1 MDAST
6 VINFFKKAAKSL
18 VAGVAGA
25 ITSSDEVKLVPA
37 IAPIPVSDVNEQYGR
52 AEPVERPKKEEAGPK
67 YEELVEER
75 IKEVA
80 FKKSMPYQ
88 PEVALFKGGLVKRE
102 TIAKVGE
109 KEPEVVTPVKNYAE
123 SVELVYKQGAA
134 LLISSSLGFLDT
146 LPPSKGKSTIR
157 KEANRLAAIFGIV
170 NSPKP
175 QKTIGLSSK
184 LEWWGGST
192 GTSGG
197 RDASGK
203 DGGSKDGKMSKKDEE
218 GIRKGL
224 PKGFLKNL
232 GLVAGA
238 TTLFGAGYYIPKMFP
253 STVKNKTDNVV
264 DDFKEN
270 KLLEKTTDEKGNPKE
285 LSEYEQII
293 AERESIEETIAEL
306 EKELEDKK
314 KNRSGF
320 TNFLKGTVMG
330 ETGETKNQIERLRE
344 ELNKKVTNENGNEVL
359 YYYPNSP
366 EDKERQDK
374 FEEMLYGQEAN
385 EKLRQVKEQEAAAW
399 KDPDPFKHDKY
410 YRPIVLNPPTANAWE
425 KAVNAAKKDGINL
438 PRHVTSS
445 YRSAEDQAALVMA
458 AQKGMKGIVNPA
470 KPGQSA
476 HGQGWAIDIISPS
489 PANDWMRMNAKQFGF
504 EWQGEHDP
512 VHFDFITNEE
522 NTKYLQHGNDSWIPE
537 KNKSKTIEY
546 RDRNDPTPGE
556 ISTKAALQS
565 WRESNPNIDPCN
577 CPPPVSTIN
586 EEPVNQGVVNGTGNV
601 VPIPQ
606 IIPVP
611 QTKIIPVPIIQNTE
625 NEEEYSKTIIDP
637 FSKAV
642 ISEVV

>member
-1 MDAST
+1 MKDASI
-6 VINFFKKAAKSL
+6 VIDFFKKAAKSL

-25 ITSSDEVKLVPA
+25 VTSSDEVKLVPA

-67 YEELVEER
+67 YEEIVEER

-134 LLISSSLGFLDT
+134 LLISSSLGFLDR

-184 LEWWGGST
+184 LEWWGGSGSNIT
-192 GTSGG
+192 VRST
-197 RDASGK
+197 
-203 DGGSKDGKMSKKDEE
+203 DGGEDGQSKNKE
-218 GIRKGL
+218 GGNDKFGL
-224 PKGFLKNL
+224 PRIPGKFLKNI
-232 GLVAGA
+232 GLIGIGA
-238 TTLFGAGYYIPKMFP
+238 TLFSAGYFIPKMFP
-253 STVKNKTDNVV
+253 STVKKEYTSQVE
-264 DDFKEN
+264 DF
-270 KLLEKTTDEKGNPKE
+270 T
-285 LSEYEQII
+285 
-293 AERESIEETIAEL
+293 
-306 EKELEDKK
+306 EKEGFEKAVETDYFAEGSGDTLTRGETSREKVEALYRKLTGKAPNYGFFGAKDPLLRDML
-314 KNRSGF
+314 KNRNNPEKLKEIINQSGY
-320 TNFLKGTVMG
+320 
-330 ETGETKNQIERLRE
+330 IDE
-344 ELNKKVTNENGNEVL
+344 EQKKLDDEQAKK
-359 YYYPNSP
+359 
-366 EDKERQDK
+366 DKERQDK

-385 EKLRQVKEQEAAAW
+385 KALAKVKEQEAAAW
-399 KDPDPFKHDKY
+399 LNPDPFKHDKY

-425 KAVNAAKKDGINL
+425 NAVNAAKKDGINL

-445 YRSAEDQAALVMA
+445 YRSDEEQAALLVA
-458 AQKGMKGIVNPA
+458 HQKGMKGIVNPA

-489 PANDWMRMNAKQFGF
+489 PANDWMRLNAKQFGF
-504 EWQGEHDP
+504 EWQGEKDP

-522 NTKYLQHGNDSWIPE
+522 NTKYLQHGNDSWIP
-537 KNKSKTIEY
+537 KNIKSKTISHIS
-546 RDRNDPTPGE
+546 PGDTTE
-556 ISTKAALQS
+556 GELSTKAALAA
-565 WRESNPNIDPCN
+565 WREGNPNIDPCDCN
-577 CPPPVSTIN
+577 SAITTIN
-586 EEPVNQGVVNGTGNV
+586 EEPVNQGLQNATGNE
-601 VPIPQ
+601 ITLSK
-606 IIPVP
+606 IITVP
-611 QTKIIPVPIIQNTE
+611 QSQIVPVFVAQNTE
-625 NEEEYSKTIIDP
+625 KEEDDSKTIIDP

-642 ISEVV
+642 VYEGGIA

>member
-6 VINFFKKAAKSL
+6 VIDFFKKAAKSL

-25 ITSSDEVKLVPA
+25 VTSSDEVKLVPA

-146 LPPSKGKSTIR
+146 LPPSKGKSSIR

-184 LEWWGGST
+184 LEWWGGSGSNIT
-192 GTSGG
+192 GRSTDGSEDGQSSKGSNDQGG
-197 RDASGK
+197 
-203 DGGSKDGKMSKKDEE
+203 DGE
-218 GIRKGL
+218 GL
-224 PKGFLKNL
+224 PNKLLKNIA
-232 GLVAGA
+232 LVGGA
-238 TTLFGAGYYIPKMFP
+238 ATLFGAGYYIPKMFP
-253 STVKNKTDNVV
+253 GTVKKEYQNQVENFAEKEGYEKAAETDYFAEGSGDTITRGETSREKVEALYESLTGEAPQYGFFGAKDPLLRKMLKNRNNPEKL
-264 DDFKEN
+264 KE
-270 KLLEKTTDEKGNPKE
+270 
-285 LSEYEQII
+285 II
-293 AERESIEETIAEL
+293 DQSGYAP
-306 EKELEDKK
+306 EKEL
-314 KNRSGF
+314 
-320 TNFLKGTVMG
+320 
-330 ETGETKNQIERLRE
+330 TKE
-344 ELNKKVTNENGNEVL
+344 EK
-359 YYYPNSP
+359 

-385 EKLRQVKEQEAAAW
+385 KQLQEVKEQEAAAW

-522 NTKYLQHGNDSWIPE
+522 NTKYLQHGNDSWIPKE
-537 KNKSKTIEY
+537 NKSKTIEY

-565 WRESNPNIDPCN
+565 WRESKPNIDPCD
-577 CPPPVSTIN
+577 CPTPVSTVN
-586 EEPVNQGVVNGTGNV
+586 DEPVNQGVVNGTGNV

-611 QTKIIPVPIIQNTE
+611 QPQIIPVPIIQNAKDDD
-625 NEEEYSKTIIDP
+625 EEEDSKTIIDP
-637 FSKAV
+637 FSKEA
-642 ISEVV
+642 IMSRFR

>member
-6 VINFFKKAAKSL
+6 VIDFFKKAAKSL

-25 ITSSDEVKLVPA
+25 VTSSDEVKLVPA

-184 LEWWGGST
+184 LEWWGGSGT
-192 GTSGG
+192 GGGSKTTS
-197 RDASGK
+197 DK
-203 DGGSKDGKMSKKDEE
+203 DGGSKSGKPSKQEE
-218 GIRKGL
+218 EEIRKGL
-224 PKGFLKNL
+224 PIGFLKNT
-232 GLVAGA
+232 GLVLGA
-238 TTLFGAGYYIPKMFP
+238 ATLFGAGYYIPKMFP
-253 STVKNKTDNVV
+253 STAKSKTDNNVEA
-264 DDFKEN
+264 FKEQ
-270 KLLEKTTDEKGNPKE
+270 KLLEKTTDEEGNQKE
-285 LSEYEQII
+285 LSEYEKIL
-293 AERESIEETIAEL
+293 AEREALEETRDALIK
-306 EKELEDKK
+306 EKEDKQ

-330 ETGETKNQIERLRE
+330 ETGEIDKQIKKINE
-344 ELNKKVTNENGNEVL
+344 ELGKKREDGKL
-359 YYYPNSP
+359 YYYAIKSP
-366 EDKERQDK
+366 
-374 FEEMLYGQEAN
+374 
-385 EKLRQVKEQEAAAW
+385 KEQEEADAFDELLYGKEAREREKKAIAREEAAW

-445 YRSAEDQAALVMA
+445 YRSAEDQAALVSA

-470 KPGQSA
+470 QPGQSA

-537 KNKSKTIEY
+537 KNKSKTIGY
-546 RDRNDPTPGE
+546 RDRYDPTPGE
-556 ISTKAALQS
+556 ISTKAALKS
-565 WRESNPNIDPCN
+565 WRESKPNIDPCD
-577 CPPPVSTIN
+577 CDSAVTAIN
-586 EEPVNQGVVNGTGNV
+586 EEPVNQGLVNGTGNV

-611 QTKIIPVPIIQNTE
+611 QPQIIPVPIIQNKE
-625 NEEEYSKTIIDP
+625 DEEEDSKTIIDP
-637 FSKAV
+637 MGKGV
-642 ISEVV
+642 LIS

>member
-1 MDAST
+1 MDTTAITNFLKNASK
-6 VINFFKKAAKSL
+6 NL

-25 ITSSDEVKLVPA
+25 VTSSDEVRVVPA
-37 IAPIPVSDVNEQYGR
+37 IAPIPIDDVNTSYG
-52 AEPVERPKKEEAGPK
+52 APEAIERPKKEEGKEQRK
-67 YEELVEER
+67 YEEIVEER

-134 LLISSSLGFLDT
+134 LLISSSLGFLDR

-184 LEWWGGST
+184 LEWWGGSGSNIT
-192 GTSGG
+192 ARST
-197 RDASGK
+197 
-203 DGGSKDGKMSKKDEE
+203 DGSEDGQSS
-218 GIRKGL
+218 KGL
-224 PKGFLKNL
+224 NDQGGDGEGLSNKLLKNIA
-232 GLVAGA
+232 LVGGA
-238 TTLFGAGYYIPKMFP
+238 ATLFGAGYYIPKMFP
-253 STVKNKTDNVV
+253 GTVKKEYQNQVENFAEKEGYEKAAETDYFAEGSGDTITRGETSREKVEALYESLTGEAPQYGFFGAKDPLLRKMLKNRNNPEKL
-264 DDFKEN
+264 KE
-270 KLLEKTTDEKGNPKE
+270 
-285 LSEYEQII
+285 II
-293 AERESIEETIAEL
+293 DQSGYAP
-306 EKELEDKK
+306 EKEL
-314 KNRSGF
+314 
-320 TNFLKGTVMG
+320 
-330 ETGETKNQIERLRE
+330 TKE
-344 ELNKKVTNENGNEVL
+344 EK
-359 YYYPNSP
+359 

-385 EKLRQVKEQEAAAW
+385 KQLQEVKEQEAAAW

-445 YRSAEDQAALVMA
+445 YRSDEEQAELVMA

-504 EWQGEHDP
+504 EWQGEKDP

-522 NTKYLQHGNDSWIPE
+522 NTKYLQHGNDSWIPKE
-537 KNKSKTIEY
+537 NKSKTIGY
-546 RDRNDPTPGE
+546 RDRYDPTPGE
-556 ISTKAALQS
+556 ISTKAALKS
-565 WRESNPNIDPCN
+565 WRESKPNIDPCD
-577 CPPPVSTIN
+577 CDSAVTSIN
-586 EEPVNQGVVNGTGNV
+586 EEPVNQGLQNATGNEV
-601 VPIPQ
+601 TLSQ
-606 IIPVP
+606 IITVP
-611 QTKIIPVPIIQNTE
+611 QSQIVPVFVPQNTE
-625 NEEEYSKTIIDP
+625 NEEDDSKAIIDP

>member
-1 MDAST
+1 LP
-6 VINFFKKAAKSL
+6 INLAAL
-18 VAGVAGA
+18 RFAGA
-25 ITSSDEVKLVPA
+25 V
-37 IAPIPVSDVNEQYGR
+37 
-52 AEPVERPKKEEAGPK
+52 
-67 YEELVEER
+67 
-75 IKEVA
+75 
-80 FKKSMPYQ
+80 
-88 PEVALFKGGLVKRE
+88 
-102 TIAKVGE
+102 
-109 KEPEVVTPVKNYAE
+109 
-123 SVELVYKQGAA
+123 
-134 LLISSSLGFLDT
+134 
-146 LPPSKGKSTIR
+146 
-157 KEANRLAAIFGIV
+157 
-170 NSPKP
+170 
-175 QKTIGLSSK
+175 
-184 LEWWGGST
+184 
-192 GTSGG
+192 
-197 RDASGK
+197 
-203 DGGSKDGKMSKKDEE
+203 
-218 GIRKGL
+218 
-224 PKGFLKNL
+224 
-232 GLVAGA
+232 
-238 TTLFGAGYYIPKMFP
+238 TLFGAGYYIPKMFP

-344 ELNKKVTNENGNEVL
+344 ELNKKVTNEDGNEVL

-366 EDKERQDK
+366 EEKERQDA
-374 FEEMLYGQEAN
+374 FDDLLYGKEARER
-385 EKLRQVKEQEAAAW
+385 EKKAIAREEAAW

-522 NTKYLQHGNDSWIPE
+522 NTKYLQHGNDSWIPK
-537 KNKSKTIEY
+537 KNKSKTIGY
-546 RDRNDPTPGE
+546 RDRYDPTPGE

-565 WRESNPNIDPCN
+565 WRESNPNIDPCD
-577 CPPPVSTIN
+577 CPMPVSTVN
-586 EEPVNQGVVNGTGNV
+586 EEPVNQGLVNGTGNV

-611 QTKIIPVPIIQNTE
+611 RPQIIPVPIIQNVKDD
-625 NEEEYSKTIIDP
+625 EEEDSKTIIDP

>member
-1 MDAST
+1 MDASI
-6 VINFFKKAAKSL
+6 VIDFFKKAAKSL

-25 ITSSDEVKLVPA
+25 VTSSDEVKLVPA

-184 LEWWGGST
+184 LEWWGGSGSNIT
-192 GTSGG
+192 GRSTDGSEDGQSSKGSNDQGG
-197 RDASGK
+197 
-203 DGGSKDGKMSKKDEE
+203 DGE
-218 GIRKGL
+218 GL
-224 PKGFLKNL
+224 PNKLLKNIA
-232 GLVAGA
+232 LVGGA
-238 TTLFGAGYYIPKMFP
+238 ATLFGAGYYIPKMFP
-253 STVKNKTDNVV
+253 GTVKKEYQNQVENFAEKEGYEKAAETDYFAEGSGDTITRGETSREKVEALYESLTGEAPQYGFFGAKDPLLRKMLKNRNNPEKL
-264 DDFKEN
+264 KE
-270 KLLEKTTDEKGNPKE
+270 
-285 LSEYEQII
+285 II
-293 AERESIEETIAEL
+293 DQSGYAP
-306 EKELEDKK
+306 EKEL
-314 KNRSGF
+314 
-320 TNFLKGTVMG
+320 
-330 ETGETKNQIERLRE
+330 TKE
-344 ELNKKVTNENGNEVL
+344 EK
-359 YYYPNSP
+359 

-385 EKLRQVKEQEAAAW
+385 KQLQEVKEQEAAAW

-522 NTKYLQHGNDSWIPE
+522 NTKYLQHGNDSWIPKE
-537 KNKSKTIEY
+537 NKSKTIEY

-565 WRESNPNIDPCN
+565 WRESKPNIDPCD

-586 EEPVNQGVVNGTGNV
+586 GEPVNQGSVDGTGKV
-601 VPIPQ
+601 VSIPQ

-642 ISEVV
+642 VSEVV

>member
-6 VINFFKKAAKSL
+6 VIDFFKKAAKSL

-184 LEWWGGST
+184 LEWWGGSGSNIT
-192 GTSGG
+192 GRSTDGSEDGQSSKGSNDQGG
-197 RDASGK
+197 
-203 DGGSKDGKMSKKDEE
+203 DGE
-218 GIRKGL
+218 GL
-224 PKGFLKNL
+224 PNKLLKNIA
-232 GLVAGA
+232 LVGGA
-238 TTLFGAGYYIPKMFP
+238 ATLFGAGYYIPKMFP
-253 STVKNKTDNVV
+253 GTVKKEYQNQVENFAEKEGYEKAAETDYFAEGSGDTITRGETSREKVEALYESLTGEAPQYGFFGAKDPLLRKMLKNRNNPEKL
-264 DDFKEN
+264 KE
-270 KLLEKTTDEKGNPKE
+270 
-285 LSEYEQII
+285 II
-293 AERESIEETIAEL
+293 DQSGFVE
-306 EKELEDKK
+306 EKEL
-314 KNRSGF
+314 
-320 TNFLKGTVMG
+320 
-330 ETGETKNQIERLRE
+330 TKE
-344 ELNKKVTNENGNEVL
+344 EK
-359 YYYPNSP
+359 

-385 EKLRQVKEQEAAAW
+385 KQLQEVKEQEAAAW

-522 NTKYLQHGNDSWIPE
+522 NTKYLQHGNDSWIPKE
-537 KNKSKTIEY
+537 NKSKTIEY

-565 WRESNPNIDPCN
+565 WRESKPNIDPCD

-586 EEPVNQGVVNGTGNV
+586 GEPVNQGSVDGTGKV
-601 VPIPQ
+601 VSIPQ

-642 ISEVV
+642 VSEVV

>member
-1 MDAST
+1 MDASI
-6 VINFFKKAAKSL
+6 VIDFFKKAAKSL

-25 ITSSDEVKLVPA
+25 VTSSDEVKLVPA

-184 LEWWGGST
+184 LEWWGDST

-197 RDASGK
+197 RDAS

-218 GIRKGL
+218 EISKGL
-224 PKGFLKNL
+224 PKGLLKNIA
-232 GLVAGA
+232 LVGGA
-238 TTLFGAGYYIPKMFP
+238 ATLFGAGYYIPKMFP
-253 STVKNKTDNVV
+253 GTVKKEYQNQVENFTEKEGYEKAAETDYFAEGSGDTITRGETSREKVEALYESLTGEAPQYGFFGAKDPLLRKMLKNRNNPEKL
-264 DDFKEN
+264 KE
-270 KLLEKTTDEKGNPKE
+270 
-285 LSEYEQII
+285 II
-293 AERESIEETIAEL
+293 DQSGFVE
-306 EKELEDKK
+306 EKEL
-314 KNRSGF
+314 
-320 TNFLKGTVMG
+320 
-330 ETGETKNQIERLRE
+330 TKE
-344 ELNKKVTNENGNEVL
+344 EK
-359 YYYPNSP
+359 

-385 EKLRQVKEQEAAAW
+385 KQLQEVKEQEAAAW

-565 WRESNPNIDPCN
+565 WRESKPNIDPCD

-586 EEPVNQGVVNGTGNV
+586 GEPVNQGSVDGTGKV
-601 VPIPQ
+601 VSIPQ

-642 ISEVV
+642 VSEVV

>member
-1 MDAST
+1 MDASI
-6 VINFFKKAAKSL
+6 VIDFFKKAAKSL

-25 ITSSDEVKLVPA
+25 VTSSDEVKLVPA

-146 LPPSKGKSTIR
+146 LPPSKGKSSIR

-184 LEWWGGST
+184 LEWWGGSGSNIT
-192 GTSGG
+192 GRSTDGSEDGQSSKGSNDQGG
-197 RDASGK
+197 
-203 DGGSKDGKMSKKDEE
+203 DGE
-218 GIRKGL
+218 GL
-224 PKGFLKNL
+224 PNKLLKNIA
-232 GLVAGA
+232 LVGGA
-238 TTLFGAGYYIPKMFP
+238 ATLFGAGYYIPKMFP
-253 STVKNKTDNVV
+253 GTVKKEYQNQVENFAEKEGYEKAAETDYFAKGSGDTITRGETSREKVEALYESLTGEAPQYGFFGAKDPLLRKMLKNRNNPEKL
-264 DDFKEN
+264 KE
-270 KLLEKTTDEKGNPKE
+270 
-285 LSEYEQII
+285 II
-293 AERESIEETIAEL
+293 DQSGYAP
-306 EKELEDKK
+306 EKEL
-314 KNRSGF
+314 
-320 TNFLKGTVMG
+320 
-330 ETGETKNQIERLRE
+330 TKE
-344 ELNKKVTNENGNEVL
+344 EK
-359 YYYPNSP
+359 

-385 EKLRQVKEQEAAAW
+385 KQLQEVKEQEAAAW

-522 NTKYLQHGNDSWIPE
+522 NTKYLQHGNDSWIPKE
-537 KNKSKTIEY
+537 NKSKTIEY

-565 WRESNPNIDPCN
+565 WRESKPNIDPCD

-586 EEPVNQGVVNGTGNV
+586 GEPVNQGSVDGTGKV
-601 VPIPQ
+601 VSIPQ

-642 ISEVV
+642 VSEVV

>member
-1 MDAST
+1 MDASI
-6 VINFFKKAAKSL
+6 VIDFFKKAAKSL

-25 ITSSDEVKLVPA
+25 VTSSDEVKLVPA

-146 LPPSKGKSTIR
+146 LPPSKGKSSIR

-184 LEWWGGST
+184 LEWWGGSGSNIT
-192 GTSGG
+192 GRSTDGSEDGQSSKGSNDQGG
-197 RDASGK
+197 
-203 DGGSKDGKMSKKDEE
+203 DGE
-218 GIRKGL
+218 GL
-224 PKGFLKNL
+224 PNKLLKNIA
-232 GLVAGA
+232 LVGGA
-238 TTLFGAGYYIPKMFP
+238 ATLFGAGYYIPKMFP
-253 STVKNKTDNVV
+253 GTVK
-264 DDFKEN
+264 KEYQN
-270 KLLEKTTDEKGNPKE
+270 QVENF
-285 LSEYEQII
+285 
-293 AERESIEETIAEL
+293 A
-306 EKELEDKK
+306 EKEGYEKAAETDYFAEG
-314 KNRSGF
+314 SGD
-320 TNFLKGTVMG
+320 TITRG
-330 ETGETKNQIERLRE
+330 ETSREKIEALYEKLTGKAPQYGFLGAKDPLLRKMLRARNNPQK
-344 ELNKKVTNENGNEVL
+344 LNKIINESGYIDEEQKKL
-359 YYYPNSP
+359 DD
-366 EDKERQDK
+366 EQAKKDKERQDK

-385 EKLRQVKEQEAAAW
+385 KQLQEVKEQEAAAW

-522 NTKYLQHGNDSWIPE
+522 NTKYLQHGNDSWIPKE
-537 KNKSKTIEY
+537 NKSKTIEY

-642 ISEVV
+642 VSEVV

>member
-88 PEVALFKGGLVKRE
+88 PEVALFKGGLVKKE

-203 DGGSKDGKMSKKDEE
+203 DGGSKNEKMSKKDEE
-218 GIRKGL
+218 GISKGL
-224 PKGFLKNL
+224 PKGLLKNVA
-232 GLVAGA
+232 LVGGA
-238 TTLFGAGYYIPKMFP
+238 ATLFGAGYYIPKMFP
-253 STVKNKTDNVV
+253 STAKSKTDNAVE
-264 DDFKEN
+264 DFTEK
-270 KLLEKTTDEKGNPKE
+270 KLLEKTTDGEGNKKE
-285 LSEYEQII
+285 LTEYESIL

-306 EKELEDKK
+306 EKELEEKQ

-330 ETGETKNQIERLRE
+330 ETGEIKAQIKELQE
-344 ELNKKVTNENGNEVL
+344 KLNKKREDGKL
-359 YYYPNSP
+359 YYYAIKSP
-366 EDKERQDK
+366 KEQ
-374 FEEMLYGQEAN
+374 EESDAFDELLYGKEAN
-385 EKLRQVKEQEAAAW
+385 ERFKKAKEKEAAAW

-445 YRSAEDQAALVMA
+445 YRSAEDQAALVSA

-489 PANDWMRMNAKQFGF
+489 PANDWMKMNAKQFGF

-546 RDRNDPTPGE
+546 RDRYDPTPGE

>member
-1 MDAST
+1 MKDAS
-6 VINFFKKAAKSL
+6 IIIDFFKKAAKSL

-25 ITSSDEVKLVPA
+25 VTSSDEVKLVPA

-67 YEELVEER
+67 YEEIVEER

-102 TIAKVGE
+102 TIAKIGE

-134 LLISSSLGFLDT
+134 LLISSSLGFLDR

-175 QKTIGLSSK
+175 QKTIGLPSK
-184 LEWWGGST
+184 LEWWGGSGSNMT
-192 GTSGG
+192 ARSTDGSEGG
-197 RDASGK
+197 
-203 DGGSKDGKMSKKDEE
+203 DGQSSKGLNDQGGDG
-218 GIRKGL
+218 KGL
-224 PKGFLKNL
+224 PINL
-232 GLVAGA
+232 AALRFAGA
-238 TTLFGAGYYIPKMFP
+238 VTLFGAGYYIPKMFP
-253 STVKNKTDNVV
+253 STVKMDYTEQV
-264 DDFKEN
+264 DDFVEKEGYEKSAETDYFAEGSGDTITRGETSREKIEALYEKLTGKAPQYGFLGAKDPLLRKMLRARNNPQKLN
-270 KLLEKTTDEKGNPKE
+270 KIINESGFVEEEDDEKKE
-285 LSEYEQII
+285 EKPDRLDEALYGKE
-293 AERESIEETIAEL
+293 ARERE
-306 EKELEDKK
+306 KK
-314 KNRSGF
+314 ARA
-320 TNFLKGTVMG
+320 
-330 ETGETKNQIERLRE
+330 RE
-344 ELNKKVTNENGNEVL
+344 E
-359 YYYPNSP
+359 
-366 EDKERQDK
+366 
-374 FEEMLYGQEAN
+374 
-385 EKLRQVKEQEAAAW
+385 AAW
-399 KDPDPFKHDKY
+399 KNPDPFKHDKY

-445 YRSAEDQAALVMA
+445 YRSAEDQAALVSA

-537 KNKSKTIEY
+537 KNKSKTIGY
-546 RDRNDPTPGE
+546 RDRYDPTPGE
-556 ISTKAALQS
+556 ISTKAALKE
-565 WRESNPNIDPCN
+565 WRETKPNIDPCN
-577 CPPPVSTIN
+577 CPMPVSTIN
-586 EEPVNQGVVNGTGNV
+586 EEQVNQGLKNSTGKEV
-601 VPIPQ
+601 TLSQVIA
-606 IIPVP
+606 VP
-611 QTKIIPVPIIQNTE
+611 QSQIVPVFVAQNTE
-625 NEEEYSKTIIDP
+625 NEEEDSNSIIDP

-642 ISEVV
+642 VYEGGVA

>member
-1 MDAST
+1 MDASI

-25 ITSSDEVKLVPA
+25 VTSSDEVKLVPA

-52 AEPVERPKKEEAGPK
+52 AEPVERPKKEEAGRK
-67 YEELVEER
+67 YEEIVEEK

-88 PEVALFKGGLVKRE
+88 PEVALFKGGLVKKE

-146 LPPSKGKSTIR
+146 LPPSKGKSSIR

-184 LEWWGGST
+184 LEWWGGSGSNIT
-192 GTSGG
+192 ARSTDGSEDGQSSKGLNDQGG
-197 RDASGK
+197 
-203 DGGSKDGKMSKKDEE
+203 DG
-218 GIRKGL
+218 KGL
-224 PKGFLKNL
+224 PTGLLKNIA
-232 GLVAGA
+232 LVGGA
-238 TTLFGAGYYIPKMFP
+238 ATLFGAGYYIPKMFP
-253 STVKNKTDNVV
+253 GTVKKEYQNQVENFTEKEGYEKAAETDYFAKGSGDTITRGETSREKVEALYESLTGQAPQYGFFGAKDPLLRKMLKNRNNPEKL
-264 DDFKEN
+264 KE
-270 KLLEKTTDEKGNPKE
+270 
-285 LSEYEQII
+285 II
-293 AERESIEETIAEL
+293 DQSGFVE
-306 EKELEDKK
+306 EKEL
-314 KNRSGF
+314 
-320 TNFLKGTVMG
+320 
-330 ETGETKNQIERLRE
+330 TKE
-344 ELNKKVTNENGNEVL
+344 EK
-359 YYYPNSP
+359 

-385 EKLRQVKEQEAAAW
+385 KQLQEVKEQEAAAW

-470 KPGQSA
+470 QPGQSA

-546 RDRNDPTPGE
+546 RDRNVPTPGE

-565 WRESNPNIDPCN
+565 WRESNPNIDPCDTSGS
-577 CPPPVSTIN
+577 VSTIN
-586 EEPVNQGVVNGTGNV
+586 QEPVNQGLVNGTGNV
-601 VPIPQ
+601 VSIPQ

-611 QTKIIPVPIIQNTE
+611 QPQIIPVPITQNTE
-625 NEEEYSKTIIDP
+625 NEEEDSKTIIDP

-642 ISEVV
+642 ISEGHVV

>member
-1 MDAST
+1 MDASI
-6 VINFFKKAAKSL
+6 VIDFFKKAAKSL

-25 ITSSDEVKLVPA
+25 VTSSDEVKLVPA

-52 AEPVERPKKEEAGPK
+52 AEPVERPKKEKAGPK

-102 TIAKVGE
+102 TIAKIGE

-170 NSPKP
+170 NTLKP

-184 LEWWGGST
+184 LEWWGGSGT
-192 GTSGG
+192 GGSKTT
-197 RDASGK
+197 SGK
-203 DGGSKDGKMSKKDEE
+203 DGGSKSRKLSKEE
-218 GIRKGL
+218 EEEISKGL
-224 PKGFLKNL
+224 PDGFLKNT
-232 GLVAGA
+232 GLIIGAG
-238 TTLFGAGYYIPKMFP
+238 TLFGAGYYIPKAFP
-253 STVKNKTDNVV
+253 STAKSKTDNNVEA
-264 DDFKEN
+264 FTEK
-270 KLLEKTTDEKGNPKE
+270 KLLEKTTDEEGNQKE
-285 LSEYEQII
+285 LSEYEKIL
-293 AERESIEETIAEL
+293 AEREALEETRDALIK
-306 EKELEDKK
+306 EKEDKQ

-330 ETGETKNQIERLRE
+330 ETGEIDNQIRKINE
-344 ELNKKVTNENGNEVL
+344 ELGKKREDGKL
-359 YYYPNSP
+359 YYYAIKSP
-366 EDKERQDK
+366 KEQEEADAFDELLYGEKAREREKKVKER
-374 FEEMLYGQEAN
+374 
-385 EKLRQVKEQEAAAW
+385 EAAAW
-399 KDPDPFKHDKY
+399 KDPDPFKHNAY

-445 YRSAEDQAALVMA
+445 YRSAEDQAALVSA

-504 EWQGEHDP
+504 EWQGEKDP

-586 EEPVNQGVVNGTGNV
+586 EEPVNQGSVDGTGKV
-601 VPIPQ
+601 VSIPQ

-611 QTKIIPVPIIQNTE
+611 QTKIIPVPIIQNAE
-625 NEEEYSKTIIDP
+625 NEEEDSKTIIDP

-642 ISEVV
+642 ISEGYVA

>member
-1 MDAST
+1 MDASI
-6 VINFFKKAAKSL
+6 VIDFFKKAAKSL

-25 ITSSDEVKLVPA
+25 VTSSDEVKLVPA

-146 LPPSKGKSTIR
+146 LPPSKGKSSIR

-184 LEWWGGST
+184 LEWWGGSGSNMT
-192 GTSGG
+192 GRSTDGSEDGQSSKGSNDQGG
-197 RDASGK
+197 
-203 DGGSKDGKMSKKDEE
+203 DGE
-218 GIRKGL
+218 GL
-224 PKGFLKNL
+224 PNKLLKNIA
-232 GLVAGA
+232 LVGGA
-238 TTLFGAGYYIPKMFP
+238 ATLFGAGYYIPKMFP
-253 STVKNKTDNVV
+253 GTVKKEYQNQVENFAEKEGYEKAAETDYFAEGSGDTITRGETSREKVEALYESLTGEAPQYGFFGAKDPLLRKMLKNRNNPEKL
-264 DDFKEN
+264 KE
-270 KLLEKTTDEKGNPKE
+270 
-285 LSEYEQII
+285 II
-293 AERESIEETIAEL
+293 DQSGYAP
-306 EKELEDKK
+306 EKEL
-314 KNRSGF
+314 
-320 TNFLKGTVMG
+320 
-330 ETGETKNQIERLRE
+330 TKE
-344 ELNKKVTNENGNEVL
+344 EK
-359 YYYPNSP
+359 

-385 EKLRQVKEQEAAAW
+385 KQLQEVKEQEAAAW

-522 NTKYLQHGNDSWIPE
+522 NTKYLQHGNDSWIPKE
-537 KNKSKTIEY
+537 NKSKTIEY

-565 WRESNPNIDPCN
+565 WRESKPNIDPCD

-586 EEPVNQGVVNGTGNV
+586 GEPVNQGSVDGTGKV
-601 VPIPQ
+601 VSIPQ

-642 ISEVV
+642 VSEVV

>member
-6 VINFFKKAAKSL
+6 VIDFFKKAAKSL

-25 ITSSDEVKLVPA
+25 VTSSDEVKLVPA

-184 LEWWGGST
+184 LEWWGGSGT
-192 GTSGG
+192 GGGSKTTS
-197 RDASGK
+197 DK
-203 DGGSKDGKMSKKDEE
+203 DGGSKSGKPSKEE
-218 GIRKGL
+218 EEEISKGL
-224 PKGFLKNL
+224 PAGFLKNA
-232 GLVAGA
+232 GLVLGAG
-238 TTLFGAGYYIPKMFP
+238 TLFGAGYYIPKAFP
-253 STVKNKTDNVV
+253 NTVRNKTDNVV
-264 DDFKEN
+264 DDFKEQ
-270 KLLEKTTDEKGNPKE
+270 KLLEKTTDEEGNPKE
-285 LSEYEQII
+285 LSEYEQIL
-293 AERESIEETIAEL
+293 AEREALEETREEL
-306 EKELEDKK
+306 LKELEDKQ

-330 ETGETKNQIERLRE
+330 ETGETKNQIKRIEE
-344 ELNKKVTNENGNEVL
+344 ELYKKREDGKL
-359 YYYPNSP
+359 YYYAIKSP
-366 EDKERQDK
+366 EEQAEADAFDDLLYDREKEKKVRER
-374 FEEMLYGQEAN
+374 EE
-385 EKLRQVKEQEAAAW
+385 AAW

-445 YRSAEDQAALVMA
+445 YRSAEDQAALVSA

-470 KPGQSA
+470 QPGQSA

-537 KNKSKTIEY
+537 KNKSKTIGY
-546 RDRNDPTPGE
+546 RDRYDPTPGE

-565 WRESNPNIDPCN
+565 WRESKPNIDPCD
-577 CPPPVSTIN
+577 CPTPVSTVN
-586 EEPVNQGVVNGTGNV
+586 EEPVNQGLVNGTGNV

-611 QTKIIPVPIIQNTE
+611 RPQIIPVPIIQNAKDD
-625 NEEEYSKTIIDP
+625 EEEDSKTIIDP

>member
-6 VINFFKKAAKSL
+6 VIDFFKKAAKSL

-25 ITSSDEVKLVPA
+25 VTSSDEVKLVPA

-134 LLISSSLGFLDT
+134 LLISSSLGFLDR
-146 LPPSKGKSTIR
+146 LPPSKGKSSIR

-184 LEWWGGST
+184 LEWWGGSGSNMT
-192 GTSGG
+192 GRSTDGSEDGQSSKGSNDQGG
-197 RDASGK
+197 
-203 DGGSKDGKMSKKDEE
+203 DGE
-218 GIRKGL
+218 GL
-224 PKGFLKNL
+224 PNKLLKNIA
-232 GLVAGA
+232 LVGGA
-238 TTLFGAGYYIPKMFP
+238 ATLFGAGYYIPKMFP
-253 STVKNKTDNVV
+253 GTVKKEYQNQVENFAEKEGYEKAAETDYFAEGSGDTITRGETSREKVEALYESLTGEAPQYGFFGAKDPLLRKMLKNRNNPEKL
-264 DDFKEN
+264 KE
-270 KLLEKTTDEKGNPKE
+270 
-285 LSEYEQII
+285 II
-293 AERESIEETIAEL
+293 DQSGYAP
-306 EKELEDKK
+306 EKEL
-314 KNRSGF
+314 
-320 TNFLKGTVMG
+320 
-330 ETGETKNQIERLRE
+330 TKE
-344 ELNKKVTNENGNEVL
+344 EK
-359 YYYPNSP
+359 

-385 EKLRQVKEQEAAAW
+385 KQLQEVKEQEAAAW

-445 YRSAEDQAALVMA
+445 YRSKEEQAALVELA
-458 AQKGMKGIVNPA
+458 ANGKKYIVNPA
-470 KPGQSA
+470 KPGESA
-476 HGQGWAIDIISPS
+476 HGQGWAIDIMSPS

-537 KNKSKTIEY
+537 ENKSKTIEY

-565 WRESNPNIDPCN
+565 WRESKPNIDPCD

-586 EEPVNQGVVNGTGNV
+586 GEPVNQGSVDGTGKV
-601 VPIPQ
+601 VSIPQ

-611 QTKIIPVPIIQNTE
+611 QTKIIPVPIIQNAE
-625 NEEEYSKTIIDP
+625 NEEEDSKTIIDP
-637 FSKAV
+637 FSKSV
-642 ISEVV
+642 ISEGYVV

>member
-1 MDAST
+1 
-6 VINFFKKAAKSL
+6 
-18 VAGVAGA
+18 
-25 ITSSDEVKLVPA
+25 
-37 IAPIPVSDVNEQYGR
+37 
-52 AEPVERPKKEEAGPK
+52 
-67 YEELVEER
+67 
-75 IKEVA
+75 
-80 FKKSMPYQ
+80 
-88 PEVALFKGGLVKRE
+88 LVKRE

-146 LPPSKGKSTIR
+146 LPPSKGKSSIR

-184 LEWWGGST
+184 LEWWGDST

-197 RDASGK
+197 RDAS

-218 GIRKGL
+218 EISKGL
-224 PKGFLKNL
+224 PKGLPKNIA
-232 GLVAGA
+232 LVGGA
-238 TTLFGAGYYIPKMFP
+238 ATLFGAGYYIPKMFP
-253 STVKNKTDNVV
+253 GTVKKEYQNQVENFTEKEGYEKAAETDYFAEGSGDTITRGETSREKVEALYESLTGEAPQYGFFGAKDPLLRKMLKNRNNPEKL
-264 DDFKEN
+264 KE
-270 KLLEKTTDEKGNPKE
+270 
-285 LSEYEQII
+285 II
-293 AERESIEETIAEL
+293 DQSGFVE
-306 EKELEDKK
+306 EKEL
-314 KNRSGF
+314 
-320 TNFLKGTVMG
+320 
-330 ETGETKNQIERLRE
+330 TKE
-344 ELNKKVTNENGNEVL
+344 EK
-359 YYYPNSP
+359 

-385 EKLRQVKEQEAAAW
+385 KQLQEVKEQEAAAW

-445 YRSAEDQAALVMA
+445 YRSAEDQAALVSA

-522 NTKYLQHGNDSWIPE
+522 NTKYLQHGNDSWIP
-537 KNKSKTIEY
+537 
-546 RDRNDPTPGE
+546 
-556 ISTKAALQS
+556 
-565 WRESNPNIDPCN
+565 
-577 CPPPVSTIN
+577 
-586 EEPVNQGVVNGTGNV
+586 
-601 VPIPQ
+601 
-606 IIPVP
+606 
-611 QTKIIPVPIIQNTE
+611 
-625 NEEEYSKTIIDP
+625 
-637 FSKAV
+637 
-642 ISEVV
+642 

>member
-1 MDAST
+1 MDASI
-6 VINFFKKAAKSL
+6 VIDFFKKAAKSL

-25 ITSSDEVKLVPA
+25 VTSSDEVKLVPA

-146 LPPSKGKSTIR
+146 LPPSKGKSSIR

-184 LEWWGGST
+184 LEWWGGSGSNIT
-192 GTSGG
+192 GRSTDGSEDGQSSKGSNDQGG
-197 RDASGK
+197 
-203 DGGSKDGKMSKKDEE
+203 DGE
-218 GIRKGL
+218 GL
-224 PKGFLKNL
+224 PNKLLKNIA
-232 GLVAGA
+232 LVGGA
-238 TTLFGAGYYIPKMFP
+238 ATLFGAGYYIPKMFP
-253 STVKNKTDNVV
+253 GTVKKEYQNQVENFTEKEGYEKAAETDYFAKGSGDTITRGETSREKVEALYESLTGEAPQYGFFGAKDPLLRKMLKNRNNPEKL
-264 DDFKEN
+264 KE
-270 KLLEKTTDEKGNPKE
+270 
-285 LSEYEQII
+285 II
-293 AERESIEETIAEL
+293 DQSGYAP
-306 EKELEDKK
+306 EKEL
-314 KNRSGF
+314 
-320 TNFLKGTVMG
+320 
-330 ETGETKNQIERLRE
+330 TKE
-344 ELNKKVTNENGNEVL
+344 EK
-359 YYYPNSP
+359 

-385 EKLRQVKEQEAAAW
+385 KQLQEVKEQEAAAW

-522 NTKYLQHGNDSWIPE
+522 NTKYLQHGNDSWIPKE
-537 KNKSKTIEY
+537 NKSKTIEY

-565 WRESNPNIDPCN
+565 WRESKPNIDPCD

-586 EEPVNQGVVNGTGNV
+586 GEPVNQGSVDGTGKV
-601 VPIPQ
+601 VSIPQ

-642 ISEVV
+642 VSEVV

>member
-1 MDAST
+1 MKDASI
-6 VINFFKKAAKSL
+6 VIDFFKKAAKSL

-25 ITSSDEVKLVPA
+25 VTSSDEVKLVPA

-52 AEPVERPKKEEAGPK
+52 AEPVERPKKEEAGRK
-67 YEELVEER
+67 YEEIVEEK

-88 PEVALFKGGLVKRE
+88 PEVALFKGGLVKKE

-146 LPPSKGKSTIR
+146 LPPSKGKSSIR

-184 LEWWGGST
+184 LEWWGGSGSNIT
-192 GTSGG
+192 ARSTDGSEDGQSSKGLNDQGG
-197 RDASGK
+197 
-203 DGGSKDGKMSKKDEE
+203 DG
-218 GIRKGL
+218 KGL
-224 PKGFLKNL
+224 PTGLLKNIA
-232 GLVAGA
+232 LVGGA
-238 TTLFGAGYYIPKMFP
+238 ATLFGAGYYIPKMFP
-253 STVKNKTDNVV
+253 GTVKKEYQNQVENFTEKEGYEKAAETDYFAKGSGDTITRGETSREKVEALYESLTGQAPQYGFFGAKDPLLRKMLKNRNNPEKL
-264 DDFKEN
+264 KE
-270 KLLEKTTDEKGNPKE
+270 
-285 LSEYEQII
+285 II
-293 AERESIEETIAEL
+293 DQSGFVE
-306 EKELEDKK
+306 EKEL
-314 KNRSGF
+314 
-320 TNFLKGTVMG
+320 
-330 ETGETKNQIERLRE
+330 TKE
-344 ELNKKVTNENGNEVL
+344 EK
-359 YYYPNSP
+359 

-385 EKLRQVKEQEAAAW
+385 KALAKVKEQESAAW

-410 YRPIVLNPPTANAWE
+410 HRPIVLNPPTANAWE

-470 KPGQSA
+470 QPGQSA

-546 RDRNDPTPGE
+546 RDRNVPTPGE

-565 WRESNPNIDPCN
+565 WRESNPNIDPCDTSGS
-577 CPPPVSTIN
+577 VSTIN
-586 EEPVNQGVVNGTGNV
+586 QEPVNQGLVNGTGNV
-601 VPIPQ
+601 VSIPQ

-611 QTKIIPVPIIQNTE
+611 QPQIIPVPITQNTE
-625 NEEEYSKTIIDP
+625 NEEEDSKTIIDP

-642 ISEVV
+642 ISEGHVV

>member
-1 MDAST
+1 MDASI
-6 VINFFKKAAKSL
+6 VIDFFKKAAKSL

-25 ITSSDEVKLVPA
+25 VTSSDEVKLVPA

-146 LPPSKGKSTIR
+146 LPPSKGKSSIR

-184 LEWWGGST
+184 LEWWGGSGSNIT
-192 GTSGG
+192 GRSTDGSEDGQSSKGSNDQGG
-197 RDASGK
+197 
-203 DGGSKDGKMSKKDEE
+203 DGE
-218 GIRKGL
+218 GL
-224 PKGFLKNL
+224 PNKLLKNIA
-232 GLVAGA
+232 LVGGA
-238 TTLFGAGYYIPKMFP
+238 ATLFGAGYYIPKMFP
-253 STVKNKTDNVV
+253 GTVKKEYQNQVENFAEKEGYEKAAETDYFAKGSGDTITRGETSREKVEALYESLTGEAPQYGFFGAKDPLLRKMLKNRNNPEKL
-264 DDFKEN
+264 KE
-270 KLLEKTTDEKGNPKE
+270 
-285 LSEYEQII
+285 II
-293 AERESIEETIAEL
+293 DQSGYAP
-306 EKELEDKK
+306 EKEL
-314 KNRSGF
+314 
-320 TNFLKGTVMG
+320 
-330 ETGETKNQIERLRE
+330 TKE
-344 ELNKKVTNENGNEVL
+344 EK
-359 YYYPNSP
+359 

-385 EKLRQVKEQEAAAW
+385 KQLQEVKEQEAAAW

-565 WRESNPNIDPCN
+565 WRESKPNIDPCD

-586 EEPVNQGVVNGTGNV
+586 GEPVNQGSVDGTGKV
-601 VPIPQ
+601 VSIPQ

-642 ISEVV
+642 VSEVV

>member
-102 TIAKVGE
+102 TIAKIGE

-134 LLISSSLGFLDT
+134 LLISSSLGFLDR

-203 DGGSKDGKMSKKDEE
+203 DGGSKNEKMSKKDEE
-218 GIRKGL
+218 GISKGL
-224 PKGFLKNL
+224 PKGLLKNVA
-232 GLVAGA
+232 LVGGA
-238 TTLFGAGYYIPKMFP
+238 ATLFGAGYYIPKMFP
-253 STVKNKTDNVV
+253 STAKSKTDNAVE
-264 DDFKEN
+264 DFTEK
-270 KLLEKTTDEKGNPKE
+270 KLLEKTTDGEGNKKE
-285 LSEYEQII
+285 LTEYESIL

-306 EKELEDKK
+306 EKELEEKQ

-330 ETGETKNQIERLRE
+330 ETGEIKAQIKELQE
-344 ELNKKVTNENGNEVL
+344 KLNKKREDGKL
-359 YYYPNSP
+359 YYYAIKSP
-366 EDKERQDK
+366 KEQ
-374 FEEMLYGQEAN
+374 EESDAFDELLYGKEAN
-385 EKLRQVKEQEAAAW
+385 ERFKKAKEKEAAAW

-445 YRSAEDQAALVMA
+445 YRSAEDQAALVSA

-489 PANDWMRMNAKQFGF
+489 PANDWMKMNAKQFGF

-546 RDRNDPTPGE
+546 RDRYDPTPGE

>member
-6 VINFFKKAAKSL
+6 VIDFFKKAAKSL

-25 ITSSDEVKLVPA
+25 VTSSDEVKLVPA

-146 LPPSKGKSTIR
+146 LPPSKGKSSIR

-184 LEWWGGST
+184 LEWWGGSGSNIT
-192 GTSGG
+192 GRSTDGSEDGQSSKGSNDQGG
-197 RDASGK
+197 
-203 DGGSKDGKMSKKDEE
+203 DGE
-218 GIRKGL
+218 GL
-224 PKGFLKNL
+224 PNNLLKNIA
-232 GLVAGA
+232 LVGGA
-238 TTLFGAGYYIPKMFP
+238 ATLFGAGYYIPKMFP
-253 STVKNKTDNVV
+253 GTVKKEYQNQVENFAEKEGYEKAAETDYFAEGSGDTITRGETSREKVEALYESLTGEAPQYGFFGAKDPLLRKMLKNRNNPEKL
-264 DDFKEN
+264 KE
-270 KLLEKTTDEKGNPKE
+270 
-285 LSEYEQII
+285 II
-293 AERESIEETIAEL
+293 DQSGYAP
-306 EKELEDKK
+306 EKEL
-314 KNRSGF
+314 
-320 TNFLKGTVMG
+320 
-330 ETGETKNQIERLRE
+330 TKE
-344 ELNKKVTNENGNEVL
+344 EK
-359 YYYPNSP
+359 

-385 EKLRQVKEQEAAAW
+385 KQLQEVKEQEAAAW

-522 NTKYLQHGNDSWIPE
+522 NTKYLQHGNDSWIPKE
-537 KNKSKTIEY
+537 NKSKTIEY

-565 WRESNPNIDPCN
+565 WRESKPNIDPCD

-586 EEPVNQGVVNGTGNV
+586 GEPVNQGSVDGTGKV
-601 VPIPQ
+601 VSIPQ

-642 ISEVV
+642 VSEVV

>member
-88 PEVALFKGGLVKRE
+88 PEVALVKGGLVKKE

-203 DGGSKDGKMSKKDEE
+203 DGGSKNEKMSKKDEE
-218 GIRKGL
+218 GISKGL
-224 PKGFLKNL
+224 PKGLLKNVA
-232 GLVAGA
+232 LVGGA
-238 TTLFGAGYYIPKMFP
+238 ATLFGAGYYIPKMFP
-253 STVKNKTDNVV
+253 STAKSKTDNAVE
-264 DDFKEN
+264 DFTEK
-270 KLLEKTTDEKGNPKE
+270 KLLEKTTDGEGNKKE
-285 LSEYEQII
+285 LTEYESIL

-306 EKELEDKK
+306 EKELEEKQ

-330 ETGETKNQIERLRE
+330 ETGEIKAQIKELQE
-344 ELNKKVTNENGNEVL
+344 KLNKKREDGKL
-359 YYYPNSP
+359 YYYAIKSP
-366 EDKERQDK
+366 KEQ
-374 FEEMLYGQEAN
+374 EESDAFDELLYGKEAN
-385 EKLRQVKEQEAAAW
+385 ERFKKAKEKEAAAW

-445 YRSAEDQAALVMA
+445 YRSAEDQAALVSA

-489 PANDWMRMNAKQFGF
+489 PANDWMKMNAKQFGF

-546 RDRNDPTPGE
+546 RDRYDPTPGE

>member
-1 MDAST
+1 MDASIVT
-6 VINFFKKAAKSL
+6 NFFKKAAKSL

-37 IAPIPVSDVNEQYGR
+37 IAPIPIDDVNEQYGK
-52 AEPVERPKKEEAGPK
+52 AEPVERPKKEEGKEQRK

-146 LPPSKGKSTIR
+146 LPPSKGKSSIR

-184 LEWWGGST
+184 LEWWGDST

-197 RDASGK
+197 RDAS

-218 GIRKGL
+218 EISKGL
-224 PKGFLKNL
+224 PKGLLKNIA
-232 GLVAGA
+232 LVGGA
-238 TTLFGAGYYIPKMFP
+238 ATLFGAGYYIPKMFP
-253 STVKNKTDNVV
+253 GTVKKEYQNQVENFTEKEGYEKAAETDYFAEGSGDTITRGETSREKVEALYESLTGEAPQYGFFGAKDPLLRKMLKNRNNPEKL
-264 DDFKEN
+264 KE
-270 KLLEKTTDEKGNPKE
+270 
-285 LSEYEQII
+285 II
-293 AERESIEETIAEL
+293 DQSGFVE
-306 EKELEDKK
+306 EKEL
-314 KNRSGF
+314 
-320 TNFLKGTVMG
+320 
-330 ETGETKNQIERLRE
+330 TKE
-344 ELNKKVTNENGNEVL
+344 EK
-359 YYYPNSP
+359 

-385 EKLRQVKEQEAAAW
+385 KQLQEVKEQEAAAW

-625 NEEEYSKTIIDP
+625 NEEEDSNSIIDP

>member
-1 MDAST
+1 MDASI
-6 VINFFKKAAKSL
+6 VIDFFKKAAKSL

-25 ITSSDEVKLVPA
+25 VTSSDEVKLVPA

-146 LPPSKGKSTIR
+146 LPPSKGKSSIR

-184 LEWWGGST
+184 LEWWGGSGSNIT
-192 GTSGG
+192 GRSTDGSEDGQSSKGSNDQGG
-197 RDASGK
+197 
-203 DGGSKDGKMSKKDEE
+203 DGE
-218 GIRKGL
+218 GL
-224 PKGFLKNL
+224 PNKLLKNIA
-232 GLVAGA
+232 LVGGA
-238 TTLFGAGYYIPKMFP
+238 ATLFGAGYYIPKMFP
-253 STVKNKTDNVV
+253 GTVKKEYQNQVENFAEKEGYEKAAETDYFAEGSGDTITRGETSREKVEALYESLTGEAPQYGFFGAKDPLLRKMLKNRNNPEKL
-264 DDFKEN
+264 KE
-270 KLLEKTTDEKGNPKE
+270 
-285 LSEYEQII
+285 II
-293 AERESIEETIAEL
+293 DQSGYAP
-306 EKELEDKK
+306 EKEL
-314 KNRSGF
+314 
-320 TNFLKGTVMG
+320 
-330 ETGETKNQIERLRE
+330 TKE
-344 ELNKKVTNENGNEVL
+344 EK
-359 YYYPNSP
+359 

-385 EKLRQVKEQEAAAW
+385 KQLQEVKEQEAAAW

-565 WRESNPNIDPCN
+565 WRESKPNIDPCD
-577 CPPPVSTIN
+577 CPTPVSTVN
-586 EEPVNQGVVNGTGNV
+586 DEPVNQGVVNGTGNV

-611 QTKIIPVPIIQNTE
+611 QPQIIPVPIIQNAKDD
-625 NEEEYSKTIIDP
+625 EEEEDSKTIIDP
-637 FSKAV
+637 FSKEA
-642 ISEVV
+642 IMSRFR

>member
-1 MDAST
+1 MDASI
-6 VINFFKKAAKSL
+6 VIDFFKKAAKSL

-25 ITSSDEVKLVPA
+25 VTSSDEVKLVPA

-184 LEWWGGST
+184 LEWWGGSGT
-192 GTSGG
+192 GGG
-197 RDASGK
+197 GKTEPSK
-203 DGGSKDGKMSKKDEE
+203 DGGGGSKSGKPSKEE
-218 GIRKGL
+218 EEEISKGL
-224 PKGFLKNL
+224 PDGFLKNT
-232 GLVAGA
+232 GLVLGAG
-238 TTLFGAGYYIPKMFP
+238 TLFGAGYYIPKAFP
-253 STVKNKTDNVV
+253 STAKSKTDNNVEA
-264 DDFKEN
+264 FTEK
-270 KLLEKTTDEKGNPKE
+270 KLLEKTTDEEGNQKE
-285 LSEYEQII
+285 LSEYEKIL
-293 AERESIEETIAEL
+293 AEREALEETRDALIK
-306 EKELEDKK
+306 EKEDKQ

-330 ETGETKNQIERLRE
+330 ETGEIDNQIRKINE
-344 ELNKKVTNENGNEVL
+344 ELGKKREDGKL
-359 YYYPNSP
+359 YYYAIKSP
-366 EDKERQDK
+366 KEQEEADAFDELLYGEKAREREKKVKER
-374 FEEMLYGQEAN
+374 
-385 EKLRQVKEQEAAAW
+385 EAAAW
-399 KDPDPFKHDKY
+399 KDPDPFKHNAY

-445 YRSAEDQAALVMA
+445 YRSNEEQAALVEMA
-458 AQKGMKGIVNPA
+458 ANGKKYIVNPA
-470 KPGQSA
+470 KPGESA
-476 HGQGWAIDIISPS
+476 HGQGWAIDIMSPS

-504 EWQGEHDP
+504 EWQGEKDP

-522 NTKYLQHGNDSWIPE
+522 NTKYLQHGNDSWIPKE
-537 KNKSKTIEY
+537 EKSKTIGY
-546 RDRNDPTPGE
+546 RDRYDPTPGE
-556 ISTKAALQS
+556 ISTKAALKS
-565 WRESNPNIDPCN
+565 WRESKPNIDPCD
-577 CPPPVSTIN
+577 CDSAVTAIN
-586 EEPVNQGVVNGTGNV
+586 EEPVNQGLVNGTGNV

-611 QTKIIPVPIIQNTE
+611 QPQIIPVPILGDKE
-625 NEEEYSKTIIDP
+625 DDEEEDSKTIIDP
-637 FSKAV
+637 MGKGV
-642 ISEVV
+642 LIS

>member
-1 MDAST
+1 MDASI
-6 VINFFKKAAKSL
+6 VIDFFKKAAKSL

-25 ITSSDEVKLVPA
+25 VTSSDEVKLVPA

-146 LPPSKGKSTIR
+146 LPPSKGKSSIR

-184 LEWWGGST
+184 LEWWGGSGSNIT
-192 GTSGG
+192 GRSTDGSEDGQSSKGSNDQGG
-197 RDASGK
+197 
-203 DGGSKDGKMSKKDEE
+203 DGE
-218 GIRKGL
+218 GL
-224 PKGFLKNL
+224 PNKLLKNIA
-232 GLVAGA
+232 LVGGA
-238 TTLFGAGYYIPKMFP
+238 ATLFGAGYYIPKMFP
-253 STVKNKTDNVV
+253 GTVKKEYQNQVENFAEKEGYEKAAETDYFAEGSGDTITRGETSREKVEALYESLTGEAPQYGFFGAKDPLLRKMLKNRNNPEKL
-264 DDFKEN
+264 KE
-270 KLLEKTTDEKGNPKE
+270 
-285 LSEYEQII
+285 II
-293 AERESIEETIAEL
+293 DQSGYAP
-306 EKELEDKK
+306 EKEL
-314 KNRSGF
+314 
-320 TNFLKGTVMG
+320 
-330 ETGETKNQIERLRE
+330 TKE
-344 ELNKKVTNENGNEVL
+344 EK
-359 YYYPNSP
+359 

-385 EKLRQVKEQEAAAW
+385 KQLQEVKEQEAAAW

-522 NTKYLQHGNDSWIPE
+522 NTKYLQHGNDSWIPKE
-537 KNKSKTIEY
+537 NKSKTIEY

-565 WRESNPNIDPCN
+565 WRESKPNIDPCD

-586 EEPVNQGVVNGTGNV
+586 GEPVNQGSVDGTGKV
-601 VPIPQ
+601 VSIPQ

>member
-1 MDAST
+1 MKDASI
-6 VINFFKKAAKSL
+6 VIDFFKKAAKSL

-25 ITSSDEVKLVPA
+25 VTSSDEVKLVPA

-52 AEPVERPKKEEAGPK
+52 AEPVERPKKEEAGRK
-67 YEELVEER
+67 YEEIVEER

-88 PEVALFKGGLVKRE
+88 PEVALFKGGLVKKE

-203 DGGSKDGKMSKKDEE
+203 DGGSKNEKMSKKDEE
-218 GIRKGL
+218 GISKGL
-224 PKGFLKNL
+224 PKGLLKNVA
-232 GLVAGA
+232 LVGGA
-238 TTLFGAGYYIPKMFP
+238 ATLFGAGYYIPKMFP
-253 STVKNKTDNVV
+253 STAKSKTDNAVE
-264 DDFKEN
+264 DFTEK
-270 KLLEKTTDEKGNPKE
+270 KLLEKTTDGEGNKKE
-285 LSEYEQII
+285 LTEYESIL

-306 EKELEDKK
+306 EKELEEKQ

-330 ETGETKNQIERLRE
+330 ETGEIKAQIKELQE
-344 ELNKKVTNENGNEVL
+344 KLNKKREDGKL
-359 YYYPNSP
+359 YYYAIKSP
-366 EDKERQDK
+366 KEQ
-374 FEEMLYGQEAN
+374 EESDAFDELLYGKEAN
-385 EKLRQVKEQEAAAW
+385 ERFKKAKEKEAAAW

-445 YRSAEDQAALVMA
+445 YRSAEDQAALVSA

-489 PANDWMRMNAKQFGF
+489 PANDWMKMNAKQFGF

-546 RDRNDPTPGE
+546 RDRYDPTPGE

>member
-52 AEPVERPKKEEAGPK
+52 AEPVERPKKEEAGRK
-67 YEELVEER
+67 YEEIVEER

-88 PEVALFKGGLVKRE
+88 PEVALFKGGLVKKE

-203 DGGSKDGKMSKKDEE
+203 DGGSKNEKMSKKDEE
-218 GIRKGL
+218 GISKGL
-224 PKGFLKNL
+224 PKGLLKNVA
-232 GLVAGA
+232 LVGGA
-238 TTLFGAGYYIPKMFP
+238 ATLFGAGYYIPKMFP
-253 STVKNKTDNVV
+253 STAKSKTDNAVE
-264 DDFKEN
+264 DFTEK
-270 KLLEKTTDEKGNPKE
+270 KLLEKTTDGEGNKKE
-285 LSEYEQII
+285 LTEYESIL

-306 EKELEDKK
+306 EKELEEKQ

-330 ETGETKNQIERLRE
+330 ETGEIKAQIKELQE
-344 ELNKKVTNENGNEVL
+344 KLNKKREDGKL
-359 YYYPNSP
+359 YYYAIKSP
-366 EDKERQDK
+366 KEQ
-374 FEEMLYGQEAN
+374 EESDAFDELLYGKEAN
-385 EKLRQVKEQEAAAW
+385 ERFKKAKEKEAAAW

-445 YRSAEDQAALVMA
+445 YRSAEDQAALVSA

-489 PANDWMRMNAKQFGF
+489 PANDWMKMNAKQFGF

-546 RDRNDPTPGE
+546 RDRYDPTPGE

>member
-1 MDAST
+1 MDASI
-6 VINFFKKAAKSL
+6 VIDFFKKAAKSL

-25 ITSSDEVKLVPA
+25 VTSSDEVKLVPA

-146 LPPSKGKSTIR
+146 LPPSKGKSSIR

-184 LEWWGGST
+184 LEWWGGSGSNIT
-192 GTSGG
+192 GRSTDGSEDGQSSKGSNDQGG
-197 RDASGK
+197 
-203 DGGSKDGKMSKKDEE
+203 DGE
-218 GIRKGL
+218 GL
-224 PKGFLKNL
+224 PNKLLKNIA
-232 GLVAGA
+232 LVGGA
-238 TTLFGAGYYIPKMFP
+238 ATLFGAGYYIPKMFP
-253 STVKNKTDNVV
+253 GTVK
-264 DDFKEN
+264 KEYQN
-270 KLLEKTTDEKGNPKE
+270 QVENF
-285 LSEYEQII
+285 
-293 AERESIEETIAEL
+293 A
-306 EKELEDKK
+306 EKEGYEKAAETDYFAEG
-314 KNRSGF
+314 SGD
-320 TNFLKGTVMG
+320 TITRG
-330 ETGETKNQIERLRE
+330 ETSREKIEALYEKLTGKAPQYGFLGAKDPLLRKMLRARNNPQK
-344 ELNKKVTNENGNEVL
+344 LNKIINESGYIDEEQKKL
-359 YYYPNSP
+359 DD
-366 EDKERQDK
+366 EQAKKDKERQDK

-385 EKLRQVKEQEAAAW
+385 KQLQEVKEQEAAAW

-522 NTKYLQHGNDSWIPE
+522 NTKYLQHGNDSWIPKE
-537 KNKSKTIEY
+537 NKSKTIEY

-565 WRESNPNIDPCN
+565 WRESKPNIDPCD

-586 EEPVNQGVVNGTGNV
+586 GEPVNQGSVDGTGKV
-601 VPIPQ
+601 VSIPQ

-642 ISEVV
+642 VSEVV

>member
-1 MDAST
+1 MDASI
-6 VINFFKKAAKSL
+6 VIDFFKKAAKSL

-52 AEPVERPKKEEAGPK
+52 AEPIERPKEKEGQRK

-134 LLISSSLGFLDT
+134 LLISSSLGFLKT
-146 LPPSKGKSTIR
+146 LPPSKGKSSITT
-157 KEANRLAAIFGIV
+157 EANRLAAIFGIV

-184 LEWWGGST
+184 LEWWGSGT
-192 GTSGG
+192 GTGG
-197 RDASGK
+197 GMTASGK
-203 DGGSKDGKMSKKDEE
+203 DGGSKAGKPSKKEE
-218 GIRKGL
+218 EQIRKGL
-224 PKGFLKNL
+224 PIGFLKNT
-232 GLVAGA
+232 GLVLGA
-238 TTLFGAGYYIPKMFP
+238 ATLFGAGYYIPKMFP
-253 STVKNKTDNVV
+253 STAKSKTDNAVE
-264 DDFKEN
+264 DFTEK
-270 KLLEKTTDEKGNPKE
+270 KLLEKTTDEEGNPKE
-285 LSEYEQII
+285 MSEYESIL

-330 ETGETKNQIERLRE
+330 ETSETKKQIEKLQE
-344 ELNKKVTNENGNEVL
+344 KLNKKREDGKL
-359 YYYPNSP
+359 YYYAIKSP
-366 EDKERQDK
+366 EEQAESDKFDDLLYGKEAREREKKVKER
-374 FEEMLYGQEAN
+374 
-385 EKLRQVKEQEAAAW
+385 EAAAW
-399 KDPDPFKHDKY
+399 KDPDPFKHNAY

-445 YRSAEDQAALVMA
+445 YRSDEEQAELVMA

-476 HGQGWAIDIISPS
+476 HGQGWAIDIMSPS

-522 NTKYLQHGNDSWIPE
+522 NTKYLQHGNDSWIPKE
-537 KNKSKTIEY
+537 NKSKTIGY
-546 RDRNDPTPGE
+546 RDRYDPTPGE
-556 ISTKAALQS
+556 ISTKAALKS
-565 WRESNPNIDPCN
+565 WRESKPNIDPCN
-577 CPPPVSTIN
+577 CPVPVSTIN
-586 EEPVNQGVVNGTGNV
+586 EEPVNQGLVNGTGNV
-601 VPIPQ
+601 VPLPQ

-611 QTKIIPVPIIQNTE
+611 QTQIIPVPIIQNTKDD
-625 NEEEYSKTIIDP
+625 EEEDSKTIIDP

-642 ISEVV
+642 ISEAV